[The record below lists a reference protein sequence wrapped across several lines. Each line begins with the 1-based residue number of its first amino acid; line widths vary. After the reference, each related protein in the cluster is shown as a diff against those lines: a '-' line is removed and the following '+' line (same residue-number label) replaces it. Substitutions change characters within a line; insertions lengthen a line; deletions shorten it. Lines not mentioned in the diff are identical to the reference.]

1 MEKAITI
8 SGLAFSNI
16 KRKPFR
22 TFALILISALSAGVL
37 FATLILASSLEQG
50 IKGFQNRL
58 GADLMI
64 VPQGNENK
72 FENVLLTGEPNYF
85 YMNRSI
91 EDLVRGV
98 QGVSQ
103 VSSQFYLT
111 SLNESCCDFSI
122 QIIGFDPQTDF
133 IIQNWAGKKIEKN
146 KDDELLLTG
155 SNVTLSHNQVTFFGQ
170 THKVTARLAKSNTG
184 MDNAIYT
191 DLKTLQK
198 IFEASKEKGF
208 GFISDGDTSNKTSTI
223 FVKLAKGASADGT
236 SLRIKNAVGDGIE
249 VVQGDKFLSSLE
261 EKISG
266 FLIFPKLLSVFT
278 LLISSITLAL
288 VFSLIANERKR
299 EYSILRV
306 LGADS
311 SALSKLILFEAAGIG
326 AIGALSGI
334 FVAALIVLPFN
345 FVISE
350 KIALPLSLESP
361 VKIILLALISL
372 VIIVFSSLLAA
383 AFSAVKISKQKVIFK

>member
-37 FATLILASSLEQG
+37 FATLLLSSSLEQG

-85 YMNRSI
+85 YMDRNI
-91 EDLVRGV
+91 EDTVRGV

-111 SLNESCCDFSI
+111 SLSESCCDFSV
-122 QIIGFDPQTDF
+122 QLIGFDPQSDF

-170 THKVTARLAKSNTG
+170 THKLQPV
-184 MDNAIYT
+184 
-191 DLKTLQK
+191 LQK
-198 IFEASKEKGF
+198 A
-208 GFISDGDTSNKTSTI
+208 TPAWTM
-223 FVKLAKGASADGT
+223 
-236 SLRIKNAVGDGIE
+236 
-249 VVQGDKFLSSLE
+249 Q
-261 EKISG
+261 
-266 FLIFPKLLSVFT
+266 FT
-278 LLISSITLAL
+278 QI
-288 VFSLIANERKR
+288 
-299 EYSILRV
+299 
-306 LGADS
+306 
-311 SALSKLILFEAAGIG
+311 
-326 AIGALSGI
+326 
-334 FVAALIVLPFN
+334 
-345 FVISE
+345 
-350 KIALPLSLESP
+350 
-361 VKIILLALISL
+361 
-372 VIIVFSSLLAA
+372 
-383 AFSAVKISKQKVIFK
+383 